1 MMMVLEHVVVY
12 TTHDQAL
19 GKMERKC
26 SVTRKELLAVVSFMH
41 YFQPSLLAGEMIQVE
56 DRP

>member
-12 TTHDQAL
+12 TTHDQTL

-41 YFQPSLLAGEMIQVE
+41 YFQPYLLG
-56 DRP
+56 R